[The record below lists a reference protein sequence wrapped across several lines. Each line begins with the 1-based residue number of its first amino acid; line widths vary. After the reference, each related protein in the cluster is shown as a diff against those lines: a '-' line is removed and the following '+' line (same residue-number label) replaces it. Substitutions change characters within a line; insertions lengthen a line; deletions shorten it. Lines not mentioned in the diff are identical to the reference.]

1 MAGPDPK
8 YSEKDALAKMR
19 RYCALQERC
28 QQEVRNKLY
37 DWGFWRNEV
46 EGIISQLIGENF
58 INEMRFA
65 ELYAGGKFRMK
76 RWGKRKIVQHLKQKQ
91 ISDYSIN
98 HAFKVIEDEAYQQ
111 ALHELIEKK
120 VRLSTESDAFKRRTK
135 IGKYLINK
143 GYESELVWK
152 ALKELDV

>member
-1 MAGPDPK
+1 MDGPDPK
-8 YSEKDALAKMR
+8 YSEKDALARMR

-37 DWGFWRNEV
+37 EYGFWKNEV

-58 INEMRFA
+58 LDELRFA

-76 RWGKRKIVQHLKQKQ
+76 RWGKKKIVMHLKQKQ
-91 ISDYSIN
+91 ISDYSIK
-98 HAFKVIEDEAYQQ
+98 HAFKVIEDEDYKK

-120 VRLSTESDAFKRRTK
+120 VRLSNESDPFKRRSK
-135 IGKYLINK
+135 MGKYLINK
-143 GYESELVWK
+143 GYESEMVWK
-152 ALKELDV
+152 ALKELNV